1 MEKIKRVKEMDYDF
15 KTLYTEI
22 GGQETIDKLVNAFYP
37 RVYADKDLRPLFE
50 GDMEE
55 IKRKQR
61 MFLPQFLGGPALYS
75 QEFGSPAMRQRHF
88 PFEVTPKRAQSWLRC
103 MKEAFVEIGLDKNPA
118 GSAFYDRLT
127 QVASIMINSQDS
139 E

>member
-1 MEKIKRVKEMDYDF
+1 MTNVEHKF
-15 KTLYTEI
+15 KTIYEEI

-37 RVYADKDLRPLFE
+37 RVYADPELRPLFE

-75 QEFGSPAMRQRHF
+75 QEFGPPAMRARHL
-88 PFEVTPKRAQSWLRC
+88 PFEVTPRRATCWLRC
-103 MKEAFVEIGLDKNPA
+103 MKEAFEEIGLAEHPA
-118 GSAFYDRLT
+118 GQAFYDRLT
-127 QVASIMINSQDS
+127 QVAGIMVNSPDRD
-139 E
+139 

>member
-1 MEKIKRVKEMDYDF
+1 MEYNF
-15 KTLYTEI
+15 KSLYSEI

-37 RVYADKDLRPLFE
+37 RVYADPELAPLFE

-75 QEFGSPAMRQRHF
+75 QEFGPPAMRERHL
-88 PFEVTPKRAQSWLRC
+88 PFEVTHRRAQCWLRC
-103 MKEAFVEIGLDKNPA
+103 MREAFQEIGLDQNPA
-118 GSAFYDRLT
+118 GLAFYDRLT
-127 QVASIMINSQDS
+127 QVAGIMVNSQNH

>member
-1 MEKIKRVKEMDYDF
+1 VWHVDYKF
-15 KTLYTEI
+15 KSLYSEI
-22 GGQETIDKLVNAFYP
+22 GGQETINKLVEAFYP
-37 RVYADKDLRPLFE
+37 RVYADEELAPLFE

-75 QEFGSPAMRQRHF
+75 QEFGPPAMRERHL
-88 PFEVTPKRAQSWLRC
+88 PFEVTPRRAQCWLRC
-103 MKEAFVEIGLDKNPA
+103 MKEAFEEIGLSNKPA
-118 GSAFYDRLT
+118 GQAFYDRLT
-127 QVASIMINSQDS
+127 QVAGIMINSPDK

>member
-1 MEKIKRVKEMDYDF
+1 MVREMDYDF
-15 KTLYTEI
+15 KSLYSEI
-22 GGQETIDKLVNAFYP
+22 GGQETIDILVDAFYP
-37 RVYADKDLRPLFE
+37 RVYADPVLAPLFQ

-75 QEFGSPAMRQRHF
+75 QEFGPPAMRARHL
-88 PFEVTPKRAQSWLRC
+88 PFEVTPTRARHWLQC
-103 MKEAFVEIGLDKNPA
+103 MKEAFQEIGLDQNPA
-118 GSAFYDRLT
+118 GTAFYERLT
-127 QVASIMINSQDS
+127 QVAGIMVNTADS

>member
-1 MEKIKRVKEMDYDF
+1 VGNLEYSF
-15 KTLYTEI
+15 KSLYTEI
-22 GGQETIDKLVNAFYP
+22 GGQETIDKLVDAFYP

-75 QEFGSPAMRQRHF
+75 QEFGPPAMRHRHL
-88 PFEVTPKRAQSWLRC
+88 PFEVTPKRAQCWLRC
-103 MKEAFVEIGLDKNPA
+103 MKEAFQEIGLDSNPA
-118 GSAFYDRLT
+118 GMAFYDRLT
-127 QVASIMINSQDS
+127 QVAAIMVNSPDR

>member
-1 MEKIKRVKEMDYDF
+1 VGNLDYSF
-15 KTLYTEI
+15 KSLYTEI
-22 GGQETIDKLVNAFYP
+22 GGQETIDKLVDAFYP
-37 RVYADKDLRPLFE
+37 KVYADKDLRPLFE

-75 QEFGSPAMRQRHF
+75 QEFGPPAMRHRHL
-88 PFEVTPKRAQSWLRC
+88 PFEVTPKRAQCWLRC
-103 MKEAFVEIGLDKNPA
+103 MKEAFQEIGLDTNPA
-118 GSAFYDRLT
+118 GMAFYDRLT
-127 QVASIMINSQDS
+127 QVAAIMVNSPDR

>member
-1 MEKIKRVKEMDYDF
+1 VGNLDYSF
-15 KTLYTEI
+15 KSLYTEI
-22 GGQETIDKLVNAFYP
+22 GGQETIDKLVDAFYP

-75 QEFGSPAMRQRHF
+75 QEFGPPAMRHRHL
-88 PFEVTPKRAQSWLRC
+88 PFEVTPKRAQCWLRC
-103 MKEAFVEIGLDKNPA
+103 MKEAFQEIGLDTNPA
-118 GSAFYDRLT
+118 GMAFYDRLT
-127 QVASIMINSQDS
+127 QVAAIMVNSPDR

>member
-1 MEKIKRVKEMDYDF
+1 MEYKF
-15 KTLYTEI
+15 NTLYTEI
-22 GGQETIDKLVNAFYP
+22 GGQETIYQLVNAFYP

-61 MFLPQFLGGPALYS
+61 LFLPQFLGGPALYS
-75 QEFGSPAMRQRHF
+75 QEFGPPAMRERHL
-88 PFEVTPKRAQSWLRC
+88 PFEVTPKRAQCWLRC
-103 MKEAFVEIGLDKNPA
+103 MKEAFQEIGLDENPA
-118 GSAFYDRLT
+118 GLAFYDRLT
-127 QVASIMINSQDS
+127 QVAGIMVNSSDR